1 MGFVISSATLS
12 EVLTALFVLTYQSS
26 GITMK
31 AYNLL
36 YALIKKTEGKTTK
49 KEALVHHVI
58 HLLAVGT
65 LQVQY
70 ISKF

>member
-1 MGFVISSATLS
+1 
-12 EVLTALFVLTYQSS
+12 
-26 GITMK
+26 MK